1 MSLDFARLYESGDLL
16 EIHSEI
22 DSTLLSKRV
31 NRTEKA
37 ADGVSKL
44 SVAAN
49 LATSVFF
56 DDLSLDELS
65 REGSAAADTLEW
77 CVSHWR
83 AFLEAIENN
92 GSDRASLDDLL
103 FFAATGILNKQQ
115 AEVRTALR
123 AAFAREIVDRAYQKL
138 KAKKDWRDV
147 CKAHISCAV
156 LFLVRQSNH
165 ADLRLARSAIDDL
178 IALQQKHRSEIEMLA
193 AEATK
198 SGLLVLGLY
207 HVAHATTRTALYLTA
222 GRVEGE
228 DGRSTNFEP
237 ELRRLLGKAE
247 ELIEASGST
256 EHLIWVRA
264 VGAALWKIFD
274 DSVWRQAI
282 GLSSTIDGLVS
293 ELARRDHPIFSLL
306 PSQQEALQEHLLDSA
321 QVAVVLQMPT
331 SAGKTLLAEFAIL
344 QAFEA
349 YKDSTRVVYIAP
361 TRALCTQTYRTLA
374 SDLSG
379 LGIQVQLASSAF
391 EEDPFESS
399 LISEIKSGVVV
410 STPEKIDLLLRAQP
424 EWFNSVK
431 LVVVDEAHLLSDNER
446 GVRLEL
452 LLANLR
458 REQSTVRFLLL
469 TPFVDNA
476 DQVAKWLGG
485 SRGAPINIRWRPAR
499 LMIGL
504 ASSSRKSKRLNFS
517 IEWKEPHARRSNPK
531 PLHITIDENV
541 PSSTAIDRVVALHS
555 RFSRLGLTLGMFPA
569 SRAQAEEAAVRIAT
583 SSPIDKTDASAEKQF
598 AIALAEAE
606 YGDDCALAYCLK
618 RGVAFHHAALSPEL
632 RYLVEELG
640 RSRQLKFLAA
650 TTTLAQGINFPVAT
664 VLVHSIHKPFGNGD
678 LTPSEFWNIAGRA
691 GRVGLADKGF
701 IVFASGNHREK
712 WEKYTRHL
720 SESIVSALLDVLV
733 SAINEPSLKKAY
745 RKYPQIRPFLQYLA
759 HAAANLTVR
768 GALTSL
774 EEILEAS
781 FANSIASG
789 REERRALRDLAA
801 RYLGEIANKPPAYL
815 KIADTTGF
823 SSFSFDELYAQIP
836 GDSVLSAGPQEVL
849 RGGADSLAHLVS
861 ALAWLPEL
869 DLALGKGNGP
879 MDVAAVARVIEG
891 WIGGKTV
898 REIAPEFGG
907 GEVDQ
912 LRNAGTYLFTKVSQT
927 ISWGAHAYI
936 RGWNLGGKEKADE
949 QSMDA
954 LMLPA
959 YIQHG
964 VNTPEAAVASL
975 FSVPR
980 LMAEPLATC
989 FRANEG
995 RLSPDNVRRF
1005 RTFIE
1010 QADEKTWGEALKNSK
1025 LAGKV
1030 APAQARAVWRRM
1042 RGLDGPNR

>member
-1 MSLDFARLYESGDLL
+1 MSLDLARLYESGDLL
-16 EIHSEI
+16 EIHSDI

-31 NRTEKA
+31 NQSDKSA
-37 ADGVSKL
+37 NGVSKL

-49 LATSVFF
+49 MATSVLF
-56 DDLSLDELS
+56 DGMSLDEFC
-65 REGSAAADTLEW
+65 REGSSAAGGATLEW

-103 FFAATGILNKQQ
+103 FFAATGILNQRQ

-123 AAFAREIVDRAYQKL
+123 AEFARGIVDRAYQQRKS
-138 KAKKDWRDV
+138 KNDWRDV
-147 CKAHISCAV
+147 CRVHIACAV

-165 ADLRLARSAIDDL
+165 ADLKFAHSAID
-178 IALQQKHRSEIEMLA
+178 ALVSLQEQHRSEIESLA
-193 AEATK
+193 SGATK

-207 HVAHATTRTALYLTA
+207 HLAHATTRTALYLIA

-237 ELRRLLGKAE
+237 ELRRLLVKAE
-247 ELIEASGST
+247 ELIEASSST
-256 EHLIWVRA
+256 EHLIWMRA

-274 DSVWRQAI
+274 DSIWRQAI

-306 PSQQEALQEHLLDSA
+306 PSQQEALQEHFLDSA

-349 YKDSTRVVYIAP
+349 YKDETRVVYIAP

-374 SDLSG
+374 SDLSP

-391 EEDPFESS
+391 EEDPFEAS
-399 LISEIKSGVVV
+399 LISEIKSGVVI
-410 STPEKIDLLLRAQP
+410 STPEKIDLLLRAHP
-424 EWFNSVK
+424 EWFNTVK

-476 DQVAKWLGG
+476 DQVARWLGG
-485 SRGAPINIRWRPAR
+485 NRGAPINIRWRPAR

-504 ASSSRKSKRLNFS
+504 AKASRRSRRLNFS
-517 IEWKEPHARRSNPK
+517 IDWKEPHAQRSNPK
-531 PLHITIDENV
+531 PLHITIEEDM
-541 PSSTAIDRVVALHS
+541 PSGTATDRVVALHS
-555 RFSRLGLTLGMFPA
+555 RFSRLGLTLGMFPS
-569 SRAQAEEAAVRIAT
+569 SRAQAEEAAVRIADQ
-583 SSPIDKTDASAEKQF
+583 SSIEAAEASPEKQF

-606 YGDDCALAYCLK
+606 YGDDSALAYCLR

-640 RSRQLKFLAA
+640 RSRQLSFLAA

-664 VLVHSIHKPFGNGD
+664 VLVHSIHKPFAGGD

-701 IVFASGNHREK
+701 IVFANSGHREK

-720 SESIVSALLDVLV
+720 SESVVSALLSVLAL
-733 SAINEPSLKKAY
+733 AINEPSLKNAY
-745 RKYPQIRPFLQYLA
+745 RKFPQIRPFLQYLA
-759 HAAANLTVR
+759 HAAANMTVR

-781 FANSIASG
+781 FANSIA
-789 REERRALRDLAA
+789 
-801 RYLGEIANKPPAYL
+801 P
-815 KIADTTGF
+815 
-823 SSFSFDELYAQIP
+823 
-836 GDSVLSAGPQEVL
+836 
-849 RGGADSLAHLVS
+849 GGA
-861 ALAWLPEL
+861 
-869 DLALGKGNGP
+869 
-879 MDVAAVARVIEG
+879 
-891 WIGGKTV
+891 
-898 REIAPEFGG
+898 AP
-907 GEVDQ
+907 
-912 LRNAGTYLFTKVSQT
+912 R
-927 ISWGAHAYI
+927 I
-936 RGWNLGGKEKADE
+936 
-949 QSMDA
+949 
-954 LMLPA
+954 
-959 YIQHG
+959 
-964 VNTPEAAVASL
+964 
-975 FSVPR
+975 
-980 LMAEPLATC
+980 
-989 FRANEG
+989 
-995 RLSPDNVRRF
+995 
-1005 RTFIE
+1005 
-1010 QADEKTWGEALKNSK
+1010 
-1025 LAGKV
+1025 
-1030 APAQARAVWRRM
+1030 
-1042 RGLDGPNR
+1042 